1 MSAPQSKL
9 AAFQNSRL
17 GLFLKKVLDDQSP
30 NLAALL
36 AWGTLSTLLP
46 LMLGMLTI
54 AGLVLRDP
62 ERLDTLY
69 NTVLVLVPA
78 QASGGIGEALDG
90 VRKTAAAPV
99 GAIALVLLLFSGS
112 SFFANMGSVF
122 DQIYHVEG
130 RNMVV
135 QRLVAVLMLVLA
147 SVLLIVSTF
156 SLGIGSIVKD
166 LPIGFGVSP
175 LLAQVVTWSIA
186 IVSTFVM
193 FLLLYKILPHA
204 QQGWRHV
211 VPGALLSSVLFFL
224 ILGVFPI
231 YVSLFPPNQAYA
243 VFGVFLVFTFWLYL
257 LGFVFVLGVELN
269 AFLQEPA
276 RSVALAEATQHALR
290 GKATYDE
297 ASGHVQAES
306 SGTAPRLQA
315 PSVLGTRPKSPESQL
330 AQQGESAKGGASA
343 SPASPAPR
351 PSLAGRLLG
360 FVGLLIAI
368 VLLRNRSPA
377 EPQPTHSA

>member
-1 MSAPQSKL
+1 MKSLKSRLQ
-9 AAFQNSRL
+9 AFQNSKL
-17 GLFLKKVLDDQSP
+17 GQFLKKVLDDQAP

-54 AGLVLRDP
+54 AGLILRDP

-69 NTVLVLVPA
+69 NTILVLVPA
-78 QASGGIGEALDG
+78 SASSTIGEALDG

-99 GAIALVLLLFSGS
+99 GAIAIVLLLFNGS

-130 RNMVV
+130 RNMIV
-135 QRLVAVLMLVLA
+135 QRLMAVVMLILASALLVL
-147 SVLLIVSTF
+147 STF
-156 SLGIGSIVKD
+156 SLGLGSVIKD
-166 LPIGFGVSP
+166 LPGIGSP
-175 LLAQVVTWSIA
+175 ILAQVITWSIS
-186 IVSTFVM
+186 IVSAFVM
-193 FLLLYKILPHA
+193 FLLLYKIMPNA
-204 QQGWRHV
+204 QQGWRNV
-211 VPGALLSSVLFFL
+211 IPGALLSTVLFFV
-224 ILGVFPI
+224 ILGIFPI

-243 VFGVFLVFTFWLYL
+243 IFGVFLVFTFWLYL

-276 RSVALAEATQHALR
+276 RSVALAETTQHALR

-297 ASGHVQAES
+297 ASGQVQAES
-306 SGTAPRLQA
+306 SGTAPRMH
-315 PSVLGTRPKSPESQL
+315 SVGVLGSRTQSPA
-330 AQQGESAKGGASA
+330 AQMAEQGESANGQQAA
-343 SPASPAPR
+343 PANVAR

-360 FVGLLIAI
+360 FIGLLVA
-368 VLLRNRSPA
+368 VLLLRNRSTSEPVESQPA
-377 EPQPTHSA
+377 